1 MSEGFPSSNDDQSK
15 IYKQWQVPPAA
26 APLDRKLGW
35 LDESCEEGNAWLK
48 VQRGSSDW
56 RKALDVIAG
65 KLDAT
70 IPAYR
75 SQMNTNLLKR
85 NVREVVG
92 TLAKLRP
99 IWGYGSDNQAFKAQ
113 AETMNKVTKALYLEN
128 FYDLKIK
135 EALQY
140 AAATCTGWIR
150 PIYAR
155 DMAGTG
161 SGRVRLLSY
170 GGPCVLP
177 VQLPSSGDFQQAY
190 AVTILDEMPIYMAH
204 GMFHKYQEEL
214 HPTSSLY
221 WYSPEIRDSAKGNLW
236 QRLFSW
242 GRSAATKNSNLSD
255 LMIPVRY
262 TYIIDLT
269 VNKTDQMIPMG
280 EQDTSW
286 YYEVPALNHD
296 IPMGTDAHGNK
307 LSRKASVNDARLY
320 PYRRL
325 IISSESCVMY
335 DGPSFD
341 WHGHVPAIPF
351 STDRWPWEPLGFSM
365 VRDGYD
371 IQLAINE
378 LWRGVVDKC
387 RAQND
392 MALGYDINTMS
403 LKQAKEFD
411 PMQPRARMGF
421 DSSMVDEPFKPIVPP
436 EVMKVAPELFESI
449 NLLKETMNDQMA
461 ITDMMALAKARL
473 AGDDIEK
480 LLEANGPIVEDMSRS
495 MEPSMQEIGDQLKYL
510 ILQYMDTARVMQ
522 YVGADGMSKEIF
534 DYDPSSLVPSHLP
547 GDNPGLGDSPIPS
560 PTDRNRRG
568 RVVAGN
574 LRYFITPNSLHELTQ
589 LQYKLGLIQL
599 KKAGVGIDSESI
611 AEAWGIPNYGTID
624 GNTVRDKFKNEQE
637 ESLIFAMKMGQLQA
651 SLQQAAQGG
660 PDVGAMVD
668 QLMNPTQEGRPPS
681 GQQGPAMKTKEGGTR
696 TTITESNGGG
706 RKV

>member
-1 MSEGFPSSNDDQSK
+1 MPPDFTSSTDQSK
-15 IYKQWQVPPAA
+15 IYKQWQVPAAA
-26 APLDRKLGW
+26 APLDKKLGW

-48 VQRGSSDW
+48 TQRGSSDF

-65 KLDAT
+65 RLDQT

-75 SQMNTNLLKR
+75 SQLNTNLLKR

-99 IWGYGSDNQAFKAQ
+99 LWGYGSDNQAFRAQ

-161 SGRVRLLSY
+161 SGKVRLLSY

-204 GMFHKYQEEL
+204 GMFPKYQDQL

-242 GRSAATKNSNLSD
+242 GRSAASKNSNLSD

-262 TYIIDLT
+262 TYVIDLT
-269 VNKTDQMIPMG
+269 VNKTGKMIPMG
-280 EQDTSW
+280 ELDTSW
-286 YYEVPALNHD
+286 YYEVPTEGGDMPVGN
-296 IPMGTDAHGNK
+296 GTY
-307 LSRKASVNDARLY
+307 RKATTNDARLY

-335 DGPSFD
+335 DGPAFD

-436 EVMKVAPELFESI
+436 EVMKVAPELFEAI
-449 NLLKETMNDQMA
+449 NQLHETMDHQLA
-461 ITDMMALAKARL
+461 ISDVQSLAKARL

-495 MEPSMQEIGDQLKYL
+495 MEPSMQEIGTQIKYL
-510 ILQYMDTARVMQ
+510 ILQYMDTAHVMQ
-522 YVGADGMSKEIF
+522 YVGADGIAPATF
-534 DYDPSSLVPSHLP
+534 DYDPASLIPSHLP
-547 GDNPGLGDSPIPS
+547 GENPGTKEQPLAS
-560 PTDRNRRG
+560 PTTKVKRARIFAD
-568 RVVAGN
+568 N
-574 LRYFITPNSLHELTQ
+574 LRFFITPNSLHELTQ
-589 LQYKLGLIQL
+589 MSFKLGLIQL
-599 KKAGVGIDSESI
+599 KKAGVGIDSQTLS
-611 AEAWGIPNYGTID
+611 EAWNVPNYGTID
-624 GNTVRDKFKNEQE
+624 GATVRDKNKTEQQE
-637 ESLIFAMKMGQLQA
+637 ALIFAMKMAQLQA
-651 SLQQAAQGG
+651 SIQQATEGG
-660 PDVGAMVD
+660 APSIMAAVD
-668 QLMNPTQEGRPPS
+668 AILTPPQEGRPPT
-681 GQQGPAMKTKEGGTR
+681 GQQAPALVQKKNGRATV
-696 TTITESNGGG
+696 TESEGGG
-706 RKV
+706 RVV